1 MLYPELIN
9 TSLIVTDGV
18 LFDVKP
24 VTWGD
29 EPAAVQVNKVPVTFE
44 LRVMFVFRLVHC
56 DLPGGEFDRSGV
68 GYTVTV

>member
-29 EPAAVQVNKVPVTFE
+29 EPAAVQVNNVPETLVV
-44 LRVMFVFRLVHC
+44 RVIFVF
-56 DLPGGEFDRSGV
+56 
-68 GYTVTV
+68 

>member
-9 TSLIVTDGV
+9 TSSIVTDGV

-29 EPAAVQVNKVPVTFE
+29 EPVAVQVKSVPETFE
-44 LRVMFVFRLVHC
+44 LSEMFVFRLLHC
-56 DLPGGEFDRSGV
+56 DLLGGEFDRSGV
-68 GYTVTV
+68 G